1 MYSIYM
7 VDDHVMFREGL
18 SVLLKANGHRVV
30 GESADPTQAIAEIR
44 QLAPEVLLLDLG
56 LGNRSGFE
64 VLSDVHRRALGTRT
78 IIMTMSANPRHV
90 AEALRFGAEGYVLK
104 GSSFADLNKAITAVM
119 KGDRHYVGEVA
130 ELAIQAFSLNDEPS
144 AIASLSARERQ
155 VITLVVR
162 GFSSARIGEALHLSP
177 KTVDSYRS
185 RLMSKVGVSDL
196 TALVRFAM
204 RTGLISAD
212 EL

>member
-1 MYSIYM
+1 
-7 VDDHVMFREGL
+7 
-18 SVLLKANGHRVV
+18 
-30 GESADPTQAIAEIR
+30 
-44 QLAPEVLLLDLG
+44 VLLLDLG